1 MRLEAQMRM
10 NRWIGMALLALVL
23 MVGGVGQVV
32 ADSHDGAPSG
42 DDLWLEVYGQDIE
55 EIDEPKDPLE
65 VPNRLIFAFNRALDI
80 FVIRPVAVTYD
91 FWVPDK
97 VRESVGNFL
106 RNLSTPMIL
115 ANDLLQGEGERAGIT
130 ASRFVINSTAGILG
144 LFDVAE
150 DMGYPR
156 HSEDFGQTLG
166 SYGMGEGIYVV
177 LPLLGPSSARDG
189 VGKVVDI
196 FLDPVTYLAPQNV
209 ALGRTVADGVQLRSE
224 NIEILDELE
233 RDSIDFYARIRSLYR
248 QNRENEIR
256 NGEPASDLPAPG
268 LTSTEPRKQL
278 SGLY

>member
-1 MRLEAQMRM
+1 MRM

-23 MVGGVGQVV
+23 MMGGACQVV
-32 ADSHDGAPSG
+32 ADSHDGVPSG

-55 EIDEPKDPLE
+55 EIDETNDPLE
-65 VPNRLIFAFNRALDI
+65 IPNRLIFNFNRALDVLI
-80 FVIRPVAVTYD
+80 IRPVAVTYH

-97 VRESVGNFL
+97 VRESIGNFL
-106 RNLSTPMIL
+106 RNLSTPVIL
-115 ANDLLQGEGERAGIT
+115 ANDLLQGEGKRAGVT

-224 NIEILDELE
+224 NIETLDELE
-233 RDSIDFYARIRSLYR
+233 RDSIDFYARIRSLHR

-268 LTSTEPRKQL
+268 LTSTEPGKAQI